1 LGTEGARGVDAEA
14 EQGLAGPA
22 PMAPATIASVRGS
35 ATPGDGHSRLEAAAP
50 QRNFLFFN
58 QMCSL
63 GLNSSSC
70 DAAGAIFGSDV
81 AASASFGCKADV
93 Y

>member
-1 LGTEGARGVDAEA
+1 MGAGADQRQQAQEGQRSGFLGTEGARGVDAEA

-50 QRNFLFFN
+50 QRSFLFLIK
-58 QMCSL
+58 C
-63 GLNSSSC
+63 
-70 DAAGAIFGSDV
+70 
-81 AASASFGCKADV
+81 AASV
-93 Y
+93 